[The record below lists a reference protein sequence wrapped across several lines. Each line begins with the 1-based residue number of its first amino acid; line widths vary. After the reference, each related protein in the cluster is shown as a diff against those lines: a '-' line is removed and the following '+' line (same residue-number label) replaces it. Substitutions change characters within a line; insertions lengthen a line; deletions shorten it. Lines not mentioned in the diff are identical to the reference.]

1 MTFMSL
7 FAQTKLKRKT
17 QIQTQIEIIKLLNY
31 KITKLQ
37 KQWSNNNNDNNKNK
51 KKEELILNANFC

>member
-7 FAQTKLKRKT
+7 FAQTQLKRKT

-31 KITKLQ
+31 KITKTM
-37 KQWSNNNNDNNKNK
+37 KQQ
-51 KKEELILNANFC
+51 

>member
-17 QIQTQIEIIKLLNY
+17 QNQTKFHIQTQIEIVKLRNY
-31 KITKLQ
+31 KIT
-37 KQWSNNNNDNNKNK
+37 
-51 KKEELILNANFC
+51 E